1 MQEAIDP
8 AKTTQPPS
16 PARHDQVRMTRLM
29 GRAWGCTGIMGIPR
43 RKRMAI
49 NEQYTVMANS
59 FGEKNPPPVIYSAGA

>member
-1 MQEAIDP
+1 MQEAINP
-8 AKTTQPPS
+8 AKITQPPS
-16 PARHDQVRMTRLM
+16 PARHGQVGMTRLM

-43 RKRMAI
+43 RERMAI